1 MNPVLNF
8 SDLDLTKQYSYA
20 DYMIWQFQER
30 VELIKGF
37 ILKMSPAPNRAHQ
50 TVSKNISFKFFTF
63 FKKYPFNNVY
73 AAPFDVRLPI
83 KSTKKDS
90 TVVQPDLCVICDE
103 SKLDTQGCNGAP
115 DLIVE
120 IISPNNKKHDI
131 ETKYNLYQ
139 EAGVLE
145 YWIIEPQERIVLV
158 YTLKDGK
165 YIGLQPKIEGNII
178 ESVLF
183 PDLKISVDDAFY
195 RV

>member
-8 SDLDLTKQYSYA
+8 SDLDLNKQYSYS
-20 DYMIWQFQER
+20 DYMLWQFQER
-30 VELIKGF
+30 VELIKGY
-37 ILKMSPAPNRAHQ
+37 ILKMSPAPNRFHQ
-50 TVSKNISFKFFTF
+50 TVSLNVSSSFFLKFKNQSC
-63 FKKYPFNNVY
+63 NVY

>member
-20 DYMIWQFQER
+20 DYMLWQFQER

-37 ILKMSPAPNRAHQ
+37 ILKMSPAPNRFHQ
-50 TVSKNISFKFFTF
+50 TVSKNVSFKIYSFFE
-63 FKKYPFNNVY
+63 KHPCNVFV
-73 AAPFDVRLPI
+73 APFDVRLPI
-83 KSTKKDS
+83 KSKKKDS

-103 SKLDTQGCNGAP
+103 SKLDDQGCNGAP